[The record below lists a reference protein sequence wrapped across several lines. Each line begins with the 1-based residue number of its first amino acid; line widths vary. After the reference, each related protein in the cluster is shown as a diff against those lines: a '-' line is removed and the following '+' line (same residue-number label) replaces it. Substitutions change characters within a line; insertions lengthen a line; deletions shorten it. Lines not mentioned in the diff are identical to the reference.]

1 MILETIIG
9 VSAIYLFAKAQK
21 PKSKS
26 IVPSKVSLDAI
37 EVMPLDQTINNSQ
50 NLIVPKE
57 EKKPTESIVPTI
69 GKKNEGAYIQ
79 FFTTPAAKEFYQKMQ
94 TIGFNDSRESALYK
108 WPKFFFWLRFNEMP
122 DVNNKIT
129 GVSSSEQVRL
139 LMNEARSRNLF
150 NDDSFERL
158 AKYMAPVKGS
168 TTIINQSAA
177 QALAEYKRKAIEQA
191 NRQIMQTQGKEAL
204 RLRERE
210 KILADK
216 KLQNIANLLNSN
228 TNKAEIYRT
237 GPWTSVR
244 DLINQERRSALTPSA
259 FARVTKESPIV
270 GGDTQN
276 LPNAI
281 VMPEGFVFLPQGKRF
296 AYFTSPDATI
306 FYETVVYVIPG
317 RSIDPIIAGRVVS
330 KAEYMAAKNLN
341 K

>member
-9 VSAIYLFAKAQK
+9 VSAIYLLAKAQK

-69 GKKNEGAYIQ
+69 GKQNEGAYIR
-79 FFTTPAAKEFYQKMQ
+79 FFTTSAAKEFYQKMQ
-94 TIGFNDSRESALYK
+94 TIGFDDISK

-122 DVNNKIT
+122 DFNNKIT

-177 QALAEYKRKAIEQA
+177 QALAEYKRRAIEQA
-191 NRQIMQTQGKEAL
+191 NRQIMQTQEQEAL
-204 RLRERE
+204 RVRERE

-216 KLQNIANLLNSN
+216 KLQNIANLLNIN

-244 DLINQERRSALTPSA
+244 DLINQERRSALTPFA
-259 FARVTKESPIV
+259 FDRVTKESPIV

-276 LPNAI
+276 LPNVI
-281 VMPEGFVFLPQGKRF
+281 VMPEGFAFLPQGKRF

-306 FYETVVYVIPG
+306 FYETVVYAIPG

-330 KAEYMAAKNLN
+330 KGEYMAAKNLN
-341 K
+341 